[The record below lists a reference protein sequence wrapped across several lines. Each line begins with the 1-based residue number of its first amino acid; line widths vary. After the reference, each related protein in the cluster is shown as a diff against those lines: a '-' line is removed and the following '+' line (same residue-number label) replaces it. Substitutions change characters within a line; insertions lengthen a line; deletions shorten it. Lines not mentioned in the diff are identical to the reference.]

1 MTIEQAKQKLVALAK
16 SQVGYHEGANNYNK
30 YADDPLIAKLYGWS
44 PQNTYWCC
52 TFTNWC
58 YLTAFGYD
66 IGSRLTYGGTAAC
79 ESSAQLFK
87 DNNAWVTF
95 PNVGDVAFYYANG
108 KIGHEGIVV
117 AIDGTQFAAIEG
129 NYSDKVSEVKH
140 NIGRSDVAG
149 FGRPNWKLV
158 EGLKD
163 TGDTDAGDSGQSGQ
177 KPAEPKPTEPS
188 HKLIPPLIRIGSV
201 NDAVS
206 LAQSALNLRNY
217 DCGKVDREFG
227 PKTQNAVY
235 RFQKDFGL
243 VQDGIVGNAT
253 WTVLL
258 ERR

>member
-95 PNVGDVAFYYANG
+95 PNVGDVAFYYVNG

-117 AIDGTQFAAIEG
+117 AVDGTQFTAIEG

-149 FGRPNWKLV
+149 FGRPNWPIV
-158 EGLKD
+158 GGLETTETPS
-163 TGDTDAGDSGQSGQ
+163 TGE
-177 KPAEPKPTEPS
+177 KPEQKPTEQTET
-188 HKLIPPLIRIGSV
+188 HNLTFELVKYGSV
-201 NDAVS
+201 NNTVCVLQS
-206 LAQSALNLRNY
+206 LLNQREF
-217 DCGKVDREFG
+217 DSGKVDGKFG
-227 PKTQNAVY
+227 PRTRDAV
-235 RFQKDFGL
+235 RAFQEWAEIE
-243 VQDGIVGNAT
+243 VDGIAGNQT
-253 WTVLL
+253 FNKLL
-258 ERR
+258 ERS